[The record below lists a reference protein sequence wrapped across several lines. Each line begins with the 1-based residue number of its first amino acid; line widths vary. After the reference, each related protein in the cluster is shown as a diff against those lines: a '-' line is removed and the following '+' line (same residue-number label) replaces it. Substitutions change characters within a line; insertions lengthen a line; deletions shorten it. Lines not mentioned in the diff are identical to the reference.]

1 MDKHIALSDSSLR
14 TPDSESTTAGSSQI
28 QDLRKMFI
36 CWWHRST
43 VLRFM
48 IPFMI
53 PLTIFWILPLI
64 GSFLISFTDWNYIS
78 PRMNFVGL
86 NNYFH
91 VFTSH
96 GFQRAVR
103 NTILFSLGTNMTT
116 IALGLVMAMGFQN
129 HYRGSRFYQMAIFSP
144 WVTPAVAVSMVWSWI
159 YQPERGLA
167 NYLLT
172 SLGFAPLQWLHSSDT
187 AMLGIVIFTIW
198 KTVGWTMLFYI
209 GALERV
215 PQSLYEAAHLDGC
228 SAWNRFRYITL
239 PLISPTTFF
248 LFIVNMI
255 TSIQV
260 YDQIQIMTQGGPGG
274 STTTLLYLYYQQAFQ
289 NFQMGP
295 ANAVAMVILVLI
307 LVLSILSMKISK
319 RWVHYD

>member
-1 MDKHIALSDSSLR
+1 MDKHITLSDTSLHTR
-14 TPDSESTTAGSSQI
+14 TLDTTAHHVSLI
-28 QDLRKMFI
+28 KEVRNRLTP
-36 CWWHRST
+36 WWHRST
-43 VLRFM
+43 AMRFM
-48 IPFMI
+48 LPFMI
-53 PLTIFWILPLI
+53 PLMIFWVLPLL

-86 NNYFH
+86 DNYRH
-91 VFTSH
+91 VFTNH

-103 NTILFSLGTNMTT
+103 NTMMFSLGTNIAT
-116 IALGLVMAMGFQN
+116 IALGLAMAMGFQTR
-129 HYRGSRFYQMAIFSP
+129 YRGSRFYQMAVFSP

-159 YQPERGLA
+159 YEPERGLA
-167 NYLLT
+167 NHLLT
-172 SLGFAPLQWLHSSDT
+172 SLDFAPLQWLHSSET

-209 GALERV
+209 SALERV

-228 SAWNRFRYITL
+228 SSWNRFRFITL

-307 LVLSILSMKISK
+307 LMLSVLSMKISK
-319 RWVHYD
+319 RWVHYE